1 MKIRLV
7 RIFGGARARH
17 IRESTKFDVML
28 ILLVKCLHILAVL
41 INQPI
46 HNLGMVVDAIVGSPI
61 IRVSRDQKLVRP
73 ELIVVPESSILRKVL
88 NGRSENPA
96 DAISSVL
103 IAEFFCAVTMKPHS
117 VEPLGEKIFD
127 SFLAGDIR
135 AFALTVLRD
144 FVVDPRH
151 TYGIIVKWNHS

>member
-1 MKIRLV
+1 MKSL
-7 RIFGGARARH
+7 GGARARH
-17 IRESTKFDVML
+17 TQESTKFDVML
-28 ILLVKCLHILAVL
+28 ILLVKRLHILAVL
-41 INQPI
+41 VDKPI
-46 HNLGMVVDAIVGSPI
+46 YDLRMVVDAVVCRSV
-61 IRVSRDQKLVRP
+61 IRVSRDQKLVRS
-73 ELIVVPESSILRKVL
+73 ELIVVPESSIPRKVL

-151 TYGIIVKWNHS
+151 TYGISVKWNHS